1 MNGDKTMELL
11 EIIGELIKAIDD
23 EIDWFI
29 ASFTE
34 KDPKRR
40 LIARTFSNEKRKELK
55 RLAGE
60 AYERFK

>member
-1 MNGDKTMELL
+1 MQ
-11 EIIGELIKAIDD
+11 AIDN
-23 EIDWFI
+23 EVDWFI

-40 LIARTFSNEKRKELK
+40 FIARTFSDEKREELK

>member
-1 MNGDKTMELL
+1 MSDAVELL
-11 EIIGELIKAIDD
+11 KYIGKFIKLIDD
-23 EIDWFI
+23 EVDWFI

-40 LIARTFSNEKRKELK
+40 MIARTFSNEKRKELK
-55 RLAGE
+55 RLARG